1 MFLSIL
7 MACSFSLFFSLPLT
21 ASPLT
26 LGVWVLLLSMMSASI
41 LSLCYSSWM
50 AMILIL
56 VYIGGLNV
64 LFAYFVA
71 TLPNHH
77 LFFKP
82 LSSSFIIILTSLLLN
97 FQFFPASI
105 SFNSQQVTFITKM
118 LFNENSF
125 IFLLLA
131 FILFL
136 ALIAVVKIASRHNG
150 PLRPF
155 IFN

>member
-1 MFLSIL
+1 MFLSFL

-26 LGVWVLLLSMMSASI
+26 LGIWVLLLSMMSASI
-41 LSLCYSSWM
+41 LSMCYSSWM

-82 LSSSFIIILTSLLLN
+82 LSSSFIIILTTLLFN
-97 FQFFPASI
+97 FQFYPIST
-105 SFNSQQVTFITKM
+105 SFNSQQTTFITKL
-118 LFNENSF
+118 LFNENSL